1 MQFEMKVT
9 GIADPRAAGAGG
21 DGIHQLTQWYTSQM
35 EGMIRQAPEQYW
47 WLHRRWKD
55 PRPAKRRADRAA

>member
-1 MQFEMKVT
+1 MQFEMEVT
-9 GIADPRAAGAGG
+9 GIADPRVTEAGV
-21 DGIHQLTQWYTSQM
+21 DGVRQLTQWYTSQM

-55 PRPAKRRADRAA
+55 ARPPKRRAGKAA